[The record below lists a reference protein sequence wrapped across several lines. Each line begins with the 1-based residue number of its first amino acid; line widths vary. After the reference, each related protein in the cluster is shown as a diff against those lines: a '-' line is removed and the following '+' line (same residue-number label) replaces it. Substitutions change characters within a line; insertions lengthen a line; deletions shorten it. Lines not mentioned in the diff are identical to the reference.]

1 METRLHG
8 GPQTRGNGGTSDGVQ
23 SELKAA
29 ASELCSKILPPQKKT
44 GGHALAQLVKAL
56 RY

>member
-8 GPQTRGNGGTSDGVQ
+8 GPRTRGKEGTSDGVQ

-29 ASELCSKILPPQKKT
+29 ASELS
-44 GGHALAQLVKAL
+44 A
-56 RY
+56 